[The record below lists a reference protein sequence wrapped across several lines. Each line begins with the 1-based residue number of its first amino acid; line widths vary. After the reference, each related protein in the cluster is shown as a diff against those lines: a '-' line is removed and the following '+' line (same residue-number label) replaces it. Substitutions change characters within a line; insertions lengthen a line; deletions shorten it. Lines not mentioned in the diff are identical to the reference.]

1 MTVLFV
7 GVAEITAVSPINTL
21 LFAMQK
27 QDFQTLKAELLK
39 VDQYIAI
46 RCRHERLC
54 LEPPANEMTYFQGAM
69 LAIAHADVDNET
81 RAVGYWALA
90 RCLKSGESAT
100 LPDRTV
106 FTEGQ
111 LCQEAL
117 KYWPTFAYAYSGL
130 GVSMTIYETVV
141 VGGRSFVR
149 SELFLEAIRLQPSN
163 PAFYYN
169 LSSVMMS
176 TTAVELFDGRRLGCK
191 GLLFEALRHCP
202 DFSFAY
208 LGLGRLALG
217 TTIQMPDGRELN
229 DQQLFIEAV
238 RCDANLPEAYVRLAM
253 AMIARKCPTVTLSDG
268 RTVSPPDVML
278 EALRCD
284 PDNERYM
291 TAFTSMVPLRE
302 PWTRRSHELVYPKS
316 NALFY
321 VFLLALQRLEVAAV
335 LPPTHY
341 TMLEDM
347 LEACWTWAD
356 ERELGYI

>member
-1 MTVLFV
+1 
-7 GVAEITAVSPINTL
+7 
-21 LFAMQK
+21 MQK
-27 QDFQTLKAELLK
+27 QDFETLKAELLK
-39 VDQYIAI
+39 VDKYIAI
-46 RCRHERLC
+46 RCRHELLS
-54 LEPPANEMTYFQGAM
+54 LEPPTNEMTYFQGAM

-117 KYWPTFAYAYSGL
+117 KYWPTFAYAYNGL
-130 GVSMTIYETVV
+130 GVAMTVYETVKL
-141 VGGRSFVR
+141 GDRSFTR
-149 SELFLEAIRLQPSN
+149 SDLFLEAIRLQPSK

-169 LSSVMMS
+169 LSSVIMS
-176 TTAVELFDGRRLGCK
+176 TAAVELFDGRRLGCK
-191 GLLFEALRHCP
+191 ELLFEALRHDP

-208 LGLGRLALG
+208 LGLGRDALG
-217 TTIQMPDGRELN
+217 STIKMPDGRELN

-238 RCDANLPEAYVRLAM
+238 RCDANLPPAYAKLAM
-253 AMIARKCPTVTLSDG
+253 AMIARKCPTVYLSDG
-268 RTVSPPDVML
+268 RRVSPPDAML

-284 PDNERYM
+284 PDNEGYM
-291 TAFTSMVPLRE
+291 TAFTSMVPPRE
-302 PWTRRSHELVYPKS
+302 PWTRRSHGLVYPKS
-316 NALFY
+316 NALLS
-321 VFLLALQRLEVAAV
+321 VFLPALQRLEVTAM

-347 LEACWTWAD
+347 LEGCWTWAD
-356 ERELGYI
+356 ERELG